1 MKNGLE
7 LYKRIGKRETSSQ
20 RWNDLTDEE
29 RQAYTRLAEGV
40 EAIVKRGESVRGIA
54 KYLMQYTTIKQ
65 TRLSIFNNYKE

>member
-7 LYKRIGKRETSSQ
+7 LYERIGRRETSSQ

-29 RQAYTRLAEGV
+29 RLAYTKLAEGV
-40 EAIVKRGESVRGIA
+40 EVVVKRGESVRDIA

-65 TRLSIFNNYKE
+65 LD